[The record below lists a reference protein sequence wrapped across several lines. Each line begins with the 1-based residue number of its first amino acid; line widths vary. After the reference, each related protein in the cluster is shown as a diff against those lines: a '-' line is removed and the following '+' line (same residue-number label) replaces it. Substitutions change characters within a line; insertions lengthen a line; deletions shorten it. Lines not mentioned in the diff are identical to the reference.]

1 MNIHDDTAMARL
13 TTIGTGGPARAFAK
27 PTTLAE
33 LEEALAWAE
42 KRHLPV
48 AAVGLGSNVLASD
61 DGVEALVLRLAGD
74 LAAVRV
80 DGETLI
86 AGGGATNAVSLHHAR
101 AAGLGGFEFAC
112 AIPGTAGGGVWM
124 NAAIGLRS
132 SSVPVS
138 SPRPGRV
145 G

>member
-1 MNIHDDTAMARL
+1 MKIAETMALARL

-33 LEEALAWAE
+33 LEQALAWAE

-48 AAVGLGSNVLASD
+48 ATVGLGSNLLASD

-80 DGETLI
+80 DGETLMP
-86 AGGGATNAVSLHHAR
+86 AAARRTPSPSTRREPPVS
-101 AAGLGGFEFAC
+101 AA
-112 AIPGTAGGGVWM
+112 
-124 NAAIGLRS
+124 S
-132 SSVPVS
+132 SSRAQSRGPPAVES
-138 SPRPGRV
+138 G
-145 G
+145 